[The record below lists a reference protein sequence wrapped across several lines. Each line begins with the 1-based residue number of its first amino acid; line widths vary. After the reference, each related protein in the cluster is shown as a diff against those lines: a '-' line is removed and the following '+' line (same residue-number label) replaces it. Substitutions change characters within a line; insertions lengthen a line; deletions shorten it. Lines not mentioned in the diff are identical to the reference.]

1 MHSDNNFSSLFYL
14 GLNYQ
19 NIPDLPSN
27 IDIGCHNS
35 EDNVTLS
42 GPSKDMENYL
52 EILKKRNVFVRT
64 VNSNG
69 IAYHS
74 RLVRKQAEFVQKFI
88 EKVIFNYGNS
98 IFHIPINYILKVKLI
113 FRLYQNQRNDLQN
126 GYQLQ
131 YQKKIGI
138 PI

>member
-1 MHSDNNFSSLFYL
+1 MYSDNNFISLIYI

-19 NIPDLPSN
+19 NIPDLPSS

-35 EDNVTLS
+35 EDNITLS
-42 GPSKDMENYL
+42 GPAEDMEKYL

-74 RLVRKQAEFVQKFI
+74 RMVMKQAEFVQKFI
-88 EKVIFNYGNS
+88 EKVNF
-98 IFHIPINYILKVKLI
+98 
-113 FRLYQNQRNDLQN
+113 
-126 GYQLQ
+126 
-131 YQKKIGI
+131 
-138 PI
+138 

>member
-1 MHSDNNFSSLFYL
+1 MIIL

-19 NIPDLPSN
+19 NIPDLPSS

-42 GPSKDMENYL
+42 GPSDDLEDYL
-52 EILKKRNVFVRT
+52 ETLKKRNVFVRT

-74 RLVRKQAEFVQKFI
+74 RMVRRQAKFVQKFI
-88 EKVIFNYGNS
+88 EKVN
-98 IFHIPINYILKVKLI
+98 
-113 FRLYQNQRNDLQN
+113 LYLVE
-126 GYQLQ
+126 
-131 YQKKIGI
+131 
-138 PI
+138 